1 MNKNKIYKI
10 SIINMV
16 TFLALFFFAG
26 LVLVLVCKNSHQA
39 FISIPLPIQFES
51 EYSQQSSFD
60 GDLILRGQF
69 AEELLE
75 GAEMNFYLNHIGV
88 AIYLNGEMIYESS
101 YENYPEMCGSAWATW
116 VVPALTSDDVIEIRL
131 HNPHSYGNGNAYNE
145 FLDSILMSRSVALKA
160 YYDRQSMPYRIFCV
174 FILVVSIAFIG
185 TAIGYAFL
193 HLPNSTLLTK
203 LGIMSLLMG
212 LYMYFD
218 AKDIAL
224 RSYQLVLNTYVRQIS
239 IILGSFMFVAA
250 IKELLDG
257 KRKKIATITVY
268 VLALADFVFLALS
281 LSGVMQ
287 IYDTGIYWAIIQ
299 GIISL
304 LLIVICILEI
314 KKAEK
319 SKKIMLFSAV
329 ALLAVLIAEL
339 INARLSWWQSGI
351 CIKLVFGVLFVLHLV
366 RAVKLMAVNYQASIR
381 ARKLEQ
387 ELKENQITLAMS
399 QIKPHFVYNAL
410 NSIYHLCDKDVGMAQ
425 QAISDFSD
433 YLRSSL
439 SAVERTTQVSFE
451 EELKHVKTYLS
462 LEQLRF
468 GNDLKVEY
476 HIDTTQFMIPAMSV
490 QPLVENAVKHGI
502 CQKEEGGGTLNLTVR
517 ESQEYYDITV
527 TDDGVGFIPENEYK
541 DQGTHVGIKNVRQ
554 RLELMCD
561 GTLEITSE
569 PGKGTTARIRI
580 PKENDA

>member
-1 MNKNKIYKI
+1 MVNKNKVNKI
-10 SIINMV
+10 SIINIV
-16 TFLALFFFAG
+16 IFWVLFFFA
-26 LVLVLVCKNSHQA
+26 VLVLVMACRNSNQA
-39 FISIPLPIQFES
+39 VMPIPFPIKFEGEHS
-51 EYSQQSSFD
+51 YCD
-60 GDLILRGQF
+60 GDLVLRGQF
-69 AEELLE
+69 SEELPE
-75 GAEMNFYLNHIGV
+75 GAEMKFYLNHLAIS
-88 AIYLNGEMIYESS
+88 IYLNGEMIYESS
-101 YENYPEMCGSAWATW
+101 YENYPDMCGKAWETW
-116 VVPALTSDDVIEIRL
+116 IMPMITSDDELEIRL

-145 FLDSILMSRSVALKA
+145 FLDSIFMSGDVVLKN
-160 YYDRQSMPYRIFCV
+160 YYDKKSMPYRIICA
-174 FILVVSIAFIG
+174 FIMVASITLIG
-185 TAIGYAFL
+185 TAIGYQFL

-203 LGIMSLLMG
+203 LGIMSLFMG

-224 RSYQLVLNTYVRQIS
+224 QSDKLVLNTYVRQIS
-239 IILGSFMFVAA
+239 IMLGACMFVAA

-257 KRKKIATITVY
+257 KRKKIAAIAVY
-268 VLALADFVFLALS
+268 VLVISNFVFLVLS
-281 LSGVMQ
+281 LGGIMR
-287 IYDTGIYWAIIQ
+287 IYDTGIYWAVIQ

-304 LLIVICILEI
+304 VLIVICILEI
-314 KKAEK
+314 KNTEK
-319 SKKIMLFSAV
+319 PKSIMLISIV
-329 ALLAVLIAEL
+329 ILLAVLLVEL
-339 INARLSWWQSGI
+339 FNARLSWWQNGI
-351 CIKLVFGVLFVLHLV
+351 CIKVVFGVLFVIHLIW
-366 RAVKLMAVNYQASIR
+366 ALKLMAVNYQASIR

-451 EELKHVKTYLS
+451 EELKHIKTYLS
-462 LEQLRF
+462 LEQMRF
-468 GNDLKVEY
+468 GNELKVEY
-476 HIDTTQFMIPAMSV
+476 HIDTTKFMIPALAV

-502 CQKEEGGGTLNLTVR
+502 CQKEEGGGTLNLTVK
-517 ESQEYYDITV
+517 ESKQYYEITV
-527 TDDGVGFIPENEYK
+527 TDDGVGFVAEKECGGE
-541 DQGTHVGIKNVRQ
+541 GTHVGIKNVRQ

-580 PKENDA
+580 PKENEA